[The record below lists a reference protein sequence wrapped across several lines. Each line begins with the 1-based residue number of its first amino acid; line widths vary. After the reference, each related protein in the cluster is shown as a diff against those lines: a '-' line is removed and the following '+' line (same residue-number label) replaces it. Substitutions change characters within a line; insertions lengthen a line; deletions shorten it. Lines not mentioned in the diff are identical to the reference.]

1 MKTILRTLSLV
12 ALFFS
17 MLPLSAC
24 APAGATSADQLQV
37 IATTSILADVVRQVG
52 GTHVNVN
59 SLVPPGGNEH
69 EYQPAA
75 RDIAAV
81 VDADLVFEVGLGLE
95 EFMSTLI
102 QNAGTEV
109 SVVTVSEGITPQQ
122 FQPDAGQGL
131 LDSHTSGDPHVWM
144 DPANV
149 VTWGQNIA
157 TALIAWDPQHESD
170 YKANLAA
177 YTASLQELDN
187 WIVGQIATIPAD
199 QRKIVTDH
207 MLFGYFTQKYG
218 LEVVGAVIPSYSS
231 SAAPSARDL
240 AALEDAIRQYDVNA
254 ILVGNTVNPALSKQ
268 VAADTGVR
276 MVQFY
281 TGSLSAADG
290 PAATYIDY
298 MHYNVNA
305 IVSALGGE

>member
-1 MKTILRTLSLV
+1 MKSILRTLSLV
-12 ALFFS
+12 VLLFS
-17 MLPLSAC
+17 MLPLYAC
-24 APAGATSADQLQV
+24 TPAAATSADQLQV

-52 GTHVNVN
+52 GTHLNVN

-81 VDADLVFEVGLGLE
+81 VDADLVFEVGIGLE

-109 SVVTVSEGITPQQ
+109 SVVTVSDGITPQQ
-122 FQPDAGQGL
+122 FQPEAGEGL
-131 LDSHTSGDPHVWM
+131 LDDHSAGDPHVWM

-149 VTWGQNIA
+149 VTWAQNIA
-157 TALIAWDPQHESD
+157 AALIARDPQHESD

-187 WIVGQIATIPAD
+187 WIVGQITTIPAD

-207 MLFGYFTQKYG
+207 MLFGYFAQKYG
-218 LEVVGAVIPSYSS
+218 LEVVGALIPSYSS
-231 SAAPSARDL
+231 SAAPAARDL
-240 AALEDAIRQYDVNA
+240 AALEDAIRQYGVNA

-276 MVQFY
+276 LVQFY